1 MKSMTGYGQA
11 NQINEAYELTIE
23 LKSVNNRFLDLQIRM
38 PKELNPYE
46 ADLRKIAKEKAQRGR
61 VDFSSI

>member
-11 NQINEAYELTIE
+11 AQTNDAYELNIE

-38 PKELNPYE
+38 PKELNP
-46 ADLRKIAKEKAQRGR
+46 
-61 VDFSSI
+61 F